1 MSELADS
8 NISIVNDVF
17 IKQMVFRK
25 AGDRVMTHAHV
36 YDHQSLLAT
45 GRLKLTVDGAA
56 SYWQA
61 PSILVIQQGKYHEM
75 EALEDHTVAYCI
87 HAIKGA
93 DHIDEAEPLVIGLP
107 NTALSQLA

>member
-1 MSELADS
+1 MSELAEP
-8 NISIVNDVF
+8 NISIVNDAF

-45 GRLKLTVDGAA
+45 GRLKLTIDGEE

-61 PSILVIQQGKYHEM
+61 PSILVIQAGKYHLM
-75 EALEDHTVAYCI
+75 EALDDQTVAYCI

-93 DHIDEAEPLVIGLP
+93 DHIDDAEPLVMGLP

>member
-1 MSELADS
+1 MSELAES

-45 GRLKLTVDGAA
+45 GRLKLTMDGAE

-61 PSILVIQQGKYHEM
+61 PSILVIEAGKYHLM
-75 EALEDHTVAYCI
+75 EALEDQTVAYCI

-93 DHIDEAEPLVIGLP
+93 DYMDDAEPLVIGLS
-107 NTALSQLA
+107 NRVLSQLA